1 MVRSSNALSAACFA
15 PHLQQAAPLS
25 GGSGAPIDHT
35 HFASGSGRS
44 WNFTTLL
51 VVPLPPS
58 M

>member
-1 MVRSSNALSAACFA
+1 MPGIRWRNAWSSAHPHPDCAADL
-15 PHLQQAAPLS
+15 PRGPYL
-25 GGSGAPIDHT
+25 
-35 HFASGSGRS
+35 ASGSGRT